1 MKKLSFFI
9 ALILLTGSALFAQVG
24 INTETPENS
33 AMLDVSSTSKG
44 FLIPRM
50 TKDQRNAIVSPAEGL
65 MVFCTT
71 CGVNGELNMYS
82 NGLWRNFLSVAPPA
96 VTTAAVTDITEIT
109 ATCGGNVTSDN
120 GYAVTERGV
129 CWSTSPN
136 PTTADSKTIDG
147 SGTGIFTSS
156 LTSLTGG
163 TLYYVRAYATNIAG
177 TEYGNDISFTTT
189 AAGLTIGQSYGGGII
204 FYLDGTALHGL
215 ICATADLPSQEW
227 GCGGSM
233 SSIPGTSSA
242 IGTGQANTTLIV
254 SACPSGG
261 SAARDC
267 DNLVLNGYS
276 DWFLPSAEELQQ
288 ICLQRSAIGGTFSL
302 KYWSST
308 EPPQFMFYLYADAV
322 DFMMPGCAV
331 DTGAGKVSFQSVRPV
346 RSF

>member
-1 MKKLSFFI
+1 MKKITFLI
-9 ALILLTGSALFAQVG
+9 ALTLLISSSLFSQVG
-24 INTETPENS
+24 INTETPDNS
-33 AMLDVSSTSKG
+33 AILDVSSTTKG
-44 FLIPRM
+44 FLTPRM

-65 MVFCTT
+65 MVFCSN
-71 CGVNGELNMYS
+71 CGVNGELSMYS

-96 VTTAAVTDITEIT
+96 VTTAAVTNVDQTT
-109 ATCGGNVTSDN
+109 ATSGGNVISDN
-120 GYAVTERGV
+120 GYAVTARGV

-136 PTTADSKTIDG
+136 PTMADSKTIDG

-177 TEYGNDISFTTT
+177 TEYGNDASFTTT
-189 AAGLTIGQSYGGGII
+189 AAGFSIGQSYGGGII
-204 FYLDGTALHGL
+204 FYIDGSAQHGL
-215 ICATADLPSQEW
+215 ICAATNLPDNEW

-254 SACPSGG
+254 SACSGA
-261 SAARDC
+261 SAAKDC

-276 DWFLPSAEELQQ
+276 DWYLPSAEELQQ
-288 ICLQRSAIGGTFSL
+288 ICQQRSAIGGSFSM

-308 EPPQFMFYLYADAV
+308 EPAQFMFYLYADAV

-331 DTGAGKVSFQSVRPV
+331 DNSAGKVSFQSVRPV